1 MIPAREMKEKARELG
16 VPEST
21 IERDYAQN
29 WLLRHLSNLGMALKG
44 GTGIRKAY
52 IRDYRF
58 SDDLDFTLLGGM
70 KNESLK
76 TQVVSAVRDAKEKSG
91 ITFDEGVVLKENPNG
106 YEIIVYFR
114 ILRGAGSPLR
124 MKLDITNPEKEKIL
138 LPIQKRNIFHSYSDD
153 FASSVSV
160 YSLEE
165 ITAEKIR
172 ALFERTR
179 PRDLYDICYL
189 WGKIDKEK
197 VLNILPEKCV
207 IRGVSIDGRLLVDRK
222 SDFGNAWRSSLQHQ
236 LQKLPDFDEA
246 FDTVVE
252 MIE

>member
-1 MIPAREMKEKARELG
+1 MIPSREMKEKARGHG

-29 WLLRHLSNLGMALKG
+29 WLLRHLSNLSMALKG

-58 SDDLDFTLLGGM
+58 SDDLDFTLLRGM
-70 KNESLK
+70 KSESLK
-76 TQVVSAVRDAKEKSG
+76 TQIVSAVKDAKEKSG
-91 ITFDEGVVLKENPNG
+91 ITFDEEVVLEENRNG
-106 YEIIVYFR
+106 YEIVVYFR

-124 MKLDITNPEKEKIL
+124 IKLDITKPEKEKIL

-153 FASSVSV
+153 LTSSVSV

-197 VLNILPEKCV
+197 VLHILPEKCV
-207 IRGVSIDGRLLVDRK
+207 IRGVSIDVRLLIDRK
-222 SDFGNAWRSSLQHQ
+222 SDFGNAWRSSLQNQ
-236 LQKLPDFDEA
+236 LQKLPDFDKI